1 MSARI
6 SLQSLVVPLLLLI
19 ALGVGAVVNER
30 FLTFGNLRNF
40 TEQLA
45 ALGFASLGQAFVILG
60 GGIDLSVGAIA
71 SLAAVLLAG
80 IHGGNEA
87 LFVPA
92 LLLVLA
98 GGAVVGA
105 LNGWLTV
112 WLRVHPLIVTL
123 GMASALSGIT
133 LLYAPQPRG
142 SVPFWFEEF
151 AFGTLAGIP
160 LSGLLLGALFLVTA
174 LVLTRTPF
182 GRRVYAVGGNAE
194 AARLTGLSVQPT
206 IIATYA
212 LSGFF
217 AALAGAYY
225 VSRTGVGDPHAGD
238 ALTLASLTPVIV
250 GGILLGGGRGSVG
263 GVFLGVLLISLLN
276 NLLNYMNLSTFVQ
289 WVAQGLVI
297 IAAVSFQ
304 RQKGRVL

>member
-1 MSARI
+1 MRARF
-6 SLQSLVVPLLLLI
+6 SPQRFVVPILLVLVL
-19 ALGVGAVVNER
+19 AVGALVNER
-30 FLTFGNLRNF
+30 FLTLGNLRNF

-45 ALGFASLGQAFVILG
+45 ALGFVSIGQAFVIVG
-60 GGIDLSVGAIA
+60 GGIDLSVGAVA

-80 IHGGNEA
+80 LPGGNPA
-87 LFVPA
+87 LFVPV
-92 LLLVLA
+92 LLLVLL
-98 GGAVVGA
+98 GGAGVGA
-105 LNGWLTV
+105 VNGWLTV

-123 GMASALSGIT
+123 GMASILSGVT

-160 LSGLLLGALFLVTA
+160 LSGLLLSIVFLIAA
-174 LVLTRTPF
+174 LVLARTPF

-194 AARLTGLSVQPT
+194 AARLTGLPVRPT
-206 IIATYA
+206 IIVTYA

-250 GGILLGGGRGSVG
+250 GGILLGGGRGSLG

-276 NLLNYMNLSTFVQ
+276 NLLNYMNVSTFVQ

-304 RQKGRVL
+304 RQKGRML

>member
-1 MSARI
+1 MTARI

-19 ALGVGAVVNER
+19 ALVVGAVVNER
-30 FLTFGNLRNF
+30 FLTLGNLRNF

-123 GMASALSGIT
+123 GMASVLSGIT

-151 AFGTLAGIP
+151 AFGTLAGFP

-182 GRRVYAVGGNAE
+182 GRRVYAIGGNAE
-194 AARLTGLSVQPT
+194 AARLTGLSVKPT

-304 RQKGRVL
+304 RQKGRAL